1 MIISADKTLTPHQLS
16 IFNFSEDD
24 LNHSVKNRIIS
35 KNYKKS
41 IQEIQ
46 EKHNQH
52 FSIYSSEVISM
63 NSYRLNDIKEENNSE
78 QYMEYNN
85 NKIMNNTLK
94 DLDYD
99 YIKPIT
105 TDDKEIECDNEYI
118 IYDYIESICDDNNEI
133 MLYNE
138 IKNEDYCNNHLSY
151 YDIINSLCNNDNS
164 IVSYG
169 QLDMFMIESIT
180 FISYNQLNIINIEE
194 YNSKEDENRNFK
206 NEIDIIN
213 STITY
218 PVIDIIHN
226 NLLKS
231 IENLKESHQSFE
243 KSLKDNNLL
252 LPNTYSQLFVEVSK
266 YSMESLNLGWNEKI
280 KKIGKG
286 YKKCVGI
293 LINYIN
299 NLEELMNNNKFN
311 YQKDKKVEKIK
322 SKLYKLMDYNFD
334 NETLTENN
342 RINDIIKETIPDNI
356 KNIDKKLE
364 KYIHDVE
371 NIFNI
376 M

>member
-78 QYMEYNN
+78 QYMEYDN
-85 NKIMNNTLK
+85 NKIMNNALK
-94 DLDYD
+94 DLYYD

-118 IYDYIESICDDNNEI
+118 IYDCIESICDDNNEI

-151 YDIINSLCNNDNS
+151 YDIINSLCDNDNS

-180 FISYNQLNIINIEE
+180 FISYNQLNIINNEE

-213 STITY
+213 STITC
-218 PVIDIIHN
+218 PVIDIIHD

-322 SKLYKLMDYNFD
+322 SKLYKLMDHNFD

-364 KYIHDVE
+364 KYIQDVE

>member
-24 LNHSVKNRIIS
+24 VNHSVKNRIIS

-78 QYMEYNN
+78 QYMEYDN

-151 YDIINSLCNNDNS
+151 YDIINSLCDNDNS

-243 KSLKDNNLL
+243 KSLKENNLL

-322 SKLYKLMDYNFD
+322 SKLYKLMDHNFD

>member
-16 IFNFSEDD
+16 IFSFSEDD
-24 LNHSVKNRIIS
+24 LNHSVQNKIIS
-35 KNYKKS
+35 KNYNKS

-46 EKHNQH
+46 EKHNQY

-78 QYMEYNN
+78 QYLEYDN

-94 DLDYD
+94 DLYYD
-99 YIKPIT
+99 YIKPK
-105 TDDKEIECDNEYI
+105 TDDREIECNNEYI
-118 IYDYIESICDDNNEI
+118 IYDCIESICDDNNEI
-133 MLYNE
+133 MLSNE
-138 IKNEDYCNNHLSY
+138 IKNEDYCNNHLSD
-151 YDIINSLCNNDNS
+151 YDIIDSLCDNDNS
-164 IVSYG
+164 IISYG

-180 FISYNQLNIINIEE
+180 FISYNQLNIINNEE
-194 YNSKEDENRNFK
+194 YYSKEDENRNFK

-213 STITY
+213 STIAY
-218 PVIDIIHN
+218 PVIDIIHDN
-226 NLLKS
+226 ILKS
-231 IENLKESHQSFE
+231 IENLKESHRSFE

-322 SKLYKLMDYNFD
+322 SKLNKLMDHNFD